1 MTTKRVLLGVVA
13 AFAVLALGWYFFP
26 SSSPISTA
34 SAHTGQVVKV
44 IEAGKVFEVPDLKG
58 VFRRCTVEKDVN
70 VNPQSILATLK
81 VIHICADDNGKYV
94 LIFVRKNGFVGHE
107 ANLAN
112 LEAGL
117 EAEKKR
123 EHDRLFAKRNN

>member
-1 MTTKRVLLGVVA
+1 
-13 AFAVLALGWYFFP
+13 
-26 SSSPISTA
+26 
-34 SAHTGQVVKV
+34 
-44 IEAGKVFEVPDLKG
+44 
-58 VFRRCTVEKDVN
+58 

-81 VIHICADDNGKYV
+81 VIHICADDKRQ
-94 LIFVRKNGFVGHE
+94 VRADLRSQERIIVGHE
-107 ANLAN
+107 AEHSRN